1 MTSTETNLEQ
11 VSALTLITPI
21 QQGFIPELPT
31 VRYVDRLRKVL
42 SAVQQKVNERE
53 FTVLDSINTVHFAR
67 WVIIDN
73 DRNLLF
79 TSNFDGSLSSY
90 LRDFVNDP
98 QVAEGLNQIWGH
110 CEEYPGAS
118 ARHFQRFEQWVRK
131 YSVPTTCFYSA
142 TPGLTVRDVKW
153 LHAFKERYDALVQK
167 LQEQPEALAP
177 LFHEFQQEVLRLGLH
192 PTPARPSAHLPSPR
206 PLSREPEEVLVQPRR
221 VAAR

>member
-21 QQGFIPELPT
+21 RQGFIPELPT

-42 SAVQQKVNERE
+42 TAVQQKVNARE
-53 FTVLDSINTVHFAR
+53 FTVLDRISTVHFAR

-118 ARHFQRFEQWVRK
+118 AQHFQRFAQWVRK

-153 LHAFKERYDALVQK
+153 LYAFKERYDALVQK
-167 LQEQPEALAP
+167 LQARPEALAP
-177 LFHEFQQEVLRLGLH
+177 LFHQFQQEVLLLGQQQ
-192 PTPARPSAHLPSPR
+192 TPASPSAHLLAPR
-206 PLSREPEEVLVQPRR
+206 PPSREPEEVLVEPRR
-221 VAAR
+221 AAS